1 MARNLVQGG
10 LQQKTW
16 PTLWPEPEEATQTT
30 EKKDKKSKVC
40 AKPMPKP
47 KTWPTPCCAKPKP
60 MPKLLM
66 SRLLL
71 RPKPMSKPKTMP
83 TRFPKPESG
92 TPTKEKKDK
101 KKDNKDKTKEK
112 KTRKKVAKKQAK
124 QEAKMRKRF
133 DDWLNDLSASVAD
146 YIEEDLKLS
155 RQEIHDDIQ

>member
-1 MARNLVQGG
+1 MPK
-10 LQQKTW
+10 QKTW

-47 KTWPTPCCAKPKP
+47 KT
-60 MPKLLM
+60 
-66 SRLLL
+66 
-71 RPKPMSKPKTMP
+71 MP
-83 TRFPKPESG
+83 TRFPRPESG
-92 TPTKEKKDK
+92 TPTKE

-124 QEAKMRKRF
+124 QEGKMIKRF
-133 DDWLNDLSASVAD
+133 HDWLNDLSASVAD
-146 YIEEDLKLS
+146 YIEEDRKLS

>member
-1 MARNLVQGG
+1 
-10 LQQKTW
+10 
-16 PTLWPEPEEATQTT
+16 
-30 EKKDKKSKVC
+30 
-40 AKPMPKP
+40 
-47 KTWPTPCCAKPKP
+47 
-60 MPKLLM
+60 
-66 SRLLL
+66 
-71 RPKPMSKPKTMP
+71 MP